1 MASFWQAQKGLVG
14 CGKAGVYRTDAMDQ
28 ALHRASH
35 LQAWVCN
42 DTTAGAMDTHFI
54 DEAQRV
60 EESEPEPQDKG
71 MAGIRSSPHLR
82 PGLSTSS
89 LTPSDSKEGSVMR
102 CVAADKSGF
111 IPNPEIP

>member
-1 MASFWQAQKGLVG
+1 MSGFWQAQKGLVG
-14 CGKAGVYRTDAMDQ
+14 CGKAGVHRTDAMGQ
-28 ALHRASH
+28 VSCRASH
-35 LQAWVCN
+35 PQAWVCDN
-42 DTTAGAMDTHFI
+42 TTAGAMDTHFI

-60 EESEPEPQDKG
+60 EESEPEPQDNG

-82 PGLSTSS
+82 PGLSTFS

-111 IPNPEIP
+111 IPNP